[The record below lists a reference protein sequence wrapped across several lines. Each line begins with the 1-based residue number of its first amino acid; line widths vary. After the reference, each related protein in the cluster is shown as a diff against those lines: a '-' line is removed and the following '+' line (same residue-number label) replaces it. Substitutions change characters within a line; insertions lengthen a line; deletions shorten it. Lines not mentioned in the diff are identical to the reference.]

1 MASSI
6 GGNFHVPGQKG
17 VHGNRNLGNVPQ
29 EGQPANL
36 PGDQV
41 SISGTPTQPRADRQ
55 DRLTTT
61 GDPAS
66 TPAGLEVSLRSEKTT
81 INNVPDR
88 LLMGGVQEIGGYTP
102 PADGSGVTGLNTI
115 ASVVASG
122 TFQGLNGTYGQ
133 RSPFSL

>member
-1 MASSI
+1 MAGPI
-6 GGNFHVPGQKG
+6 GGNFNIPGQKS
-17 VHGNRNLGNVPQ
+17 VSNNRNLGAPSQGNQEVNV
-29 EGQPANL
+29 

-41 SISGTPTQPRADRQ
+41 SISGAPSTPKADKQ
-55 DRLTTT
+55 DRLTSA
-61 GDPAS
+61 GEPAS
-66 TPAGLEVSLRSEKTT
+66 TPGFEVAVRSEKPAF
-81 INNVPDR
+81 NKVPDR

-102 PADGSGVTGLNTI
+102 PSDGTGVTGLNSL